1 MRYQSVLMTHADGG
15 MHHLGVKAEDISEN
29 VILTPDPMMV
39 EYYAKYMENPV
50 MKGDYREYV
59 TYTGTYNGKPLTV
72 MSCGFGCMPMA
83 IAIEELKHIGGKNVI
98 KIDTNVSIQNDI
110 NCGDIVVAKGAVRG
124 EGASREYIDISY
136 PAVANMELLS
146 NVIDINKDIKIGL
159 FRSHDVENLE
169 TPYAPNGMQRINH
182 WQQLGVDVVDAET
195 SSMYIVGSCLKVNV
209 LSISLIKEN
218 YVTNTKLEKNK
229 LDEYRKKLFDI
240 AANTLTK

>member
-1 MRYQSVLMTHADGG
+1 MKYQSVLMTHADGG

-59 TYTGTYNGKPLTV
+59 TYTGTYNSKPLTV

-98 KIDTNVSIQNDI
+98 KIDTNVSIQDDI

-146 NVIDINKDIKIGL
+146 NAIDINKDIKIGL

-169 TPYAPNGMQRINH
+169 SPYAPNGMQRINH
-182 WQQLGVDVVDAET
+182 WQQLGVDVIDGET
-195 SSMYIVGSCLKVNV
+195 SSMYVVGSCLKVNV

-218 YVTNTKLEKNK
+218 YVTNTKLEKDK